1 MKKIV
6 IIPAYK
12 PNNELVQIVDQLHNN
27 NLGIIVVDD
36 GSGPE
41 YKQIFDKISDKAHI
55 VPIVCNA
62 GKGTALKTG
71 MKILMQD
78 YPDCEYFVT
87 ADADGQHKCEDI
99 LRIFDELE
107 HGSKFVLT
115 VRRFQKDMPL
125 RSKVGN
131 NLSRYIYCILNGHYF
146 PDNQSG
152 LRGFCSE
159 NADWLVK
166 VDGNKY
172 DYEMNVLYY
181 ADKQGIQITTMP
193 IEALYIDNNS
203 SSHFNPVK
211 DTVKIY
217 ARLFYSA
224 RITFASWLIMETM
237 LLFIS
242 IFLGYHATHIT
253 IPTIG
258 GTGVIFNIILNKF
271 VIFRNFRYK
280 DLMRTVI
287 NTILHFAVYSLGVWL
302 FKFLMPVVPL
312 FISFNLF
319 VIICIPTEYLIHKL
333 LYLSKYNDIVRK
345 D

>member
-12 PNNELVQIVDQLHNN
+12 PDNELIQIVDKLYNN
-27 NLGIIVVDD
+27 GIGIIVVDD
-36 GSGPE
+36 GSGQE
-41 YKQIFDKISDKAHI
+41 YKEIFDKISDKAEVI
-55 VPIVCNA
+55 PIVCNS
-62 GKGTALKTG
+62 GKGGALKTG
-71 MKILMQD
+71 MHILMQSH
-78 YPDCEYFVT
+78 PECEYFVT

-99 LRIFDELE
+99 IRIFDELE
-107 HGSKFVLT
+107 RGSEFVLT
-115 VRRFQKDMPL
+115 VRKFRKDMPF

-131 NLSRYIYCILNGHYF
+131 NLSRYIYSILNGHYF

-152 LRGFCSE
+152 LRGFKAK
-159 NADWLVK
+159 NAEWLVK

-211 DTVKIY
+211 DTIKIY

-237 LLFIS
+237 LLFAS
-242 IFLGYHATHIT
+242 IFIGYRVIHIT

-258 GTGVIFNIILNKF
+258 ATGVIFNIILNKF
-271 VIFRNFRYK
+271 VIFRGFRYR
-280 DLMRTVI
+280 DFMRTII
-287 NTILHFAVYSLGVWL
+287 NTILHFAVYNTGVWL
-302 FKFLMPVVPL
+302 FKFLLPVVPL

-319 VIICIPTEYLIHKL
+319 VIITIPAEYLIHKL
-333 LYLSKYNDIVRK
+333 LYISKYNDIVIK